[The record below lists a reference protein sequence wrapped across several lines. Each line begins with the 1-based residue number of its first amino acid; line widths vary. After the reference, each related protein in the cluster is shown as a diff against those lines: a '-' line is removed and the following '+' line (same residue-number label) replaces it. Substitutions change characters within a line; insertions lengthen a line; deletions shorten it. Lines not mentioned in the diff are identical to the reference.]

1 MSSLNREY
9 KDPILEC
16 LVIFTKLYNRPF
28 SAKALVADLPVEPG
42 RSIPKLFSLD
52 SREAKSAFFRAA
64 QRAGFSSKLVNYSF
78 KDISP
83 LLLPVILILKGDK
96 QGENACILTEI
107 SPDRTHAKIILPEL
121 DEGENWVEVDTLEE
135 EYINFAFLIKPDH
148 SYKDAHKRILKHEK
162 HHWFWGT
169 LAYSKGIY
177 SDVIIASFL
186 INIFVMASPIFTL
199 NIYDRVVP
207 NNALD
212 TMWVF
217 ATGII
222 VIYIFD
228 MVLKF
233 LRSYFLENEHS

>member
-1 MSSLNREY
+1 MQKSL
-9 KDPILEC
+9 
-16 LVIFTKLYNRPF
+16 
-28 SAKALVADLPVEPG
+28 
-42 RSIPKLFSLD
+42 
-52 SREAKSAFFRAA
+52 
-64 QRAGFSSKLVNYSF
+64 
-78 KDISP
+78 
-83 LLLPVILILKGDK
+83 
-96 QGENACILTEI
+96 
-107 SPDRTHAKIILPEL
+107 LPEL
-121 DEGENWVEVDTLEE
+121 DDGENWVTVESLEE

-162 HHWFWGT
+162 HLWFWGT
-169 LAYSKGIY
+169 LSYSKSVY
-177 SDVIIASFL
+177 SDVILASFL

-207 NNALD
+207 NNAIH

-233 LRSYFLENEHS
+233 LRSYFLENAAKKSDVIISSIIFERVLNLKIAL